1 MTAQP
6 DGHAVIIDYPRLRFS
21 REMERLVNR
30 HAIAP
35 EPLALVLGEGGNVF
49 RFDADTLAVDH
60 LEVRL
65 GTALHLLDGELVT
78 SQDEQAGEITQ
89 SVADQALIE
98 SGILHQPLTL
108 LREFGNSTEDRDGD
122 LEILAALVAVGNNAQ
137 HGIGLAIE
145 LAVANHND
153 GLFELVEG
161 DDLTINE
168 FEGQTLALTDGLQL
182 IESADEVGVR
192 LVGLSLLEESA
203 DEEGLLTFLQSD
215 GTNPSVGNIC
225 HNVRN

>member
-35 EPLALVLGEGGNVF
+35 EPLPLVFGQSGNVF
-49 RFDADTLAVDH
+49 RFDADTFAVHD

-65 GTALHLLDGELVT
+65 GTPLHLLDGELVA

-108 LREFGNSTEDRDGD
+108 LREFGNSPEDRNGD
-122 LEILAALVAVGNNAQ
+122 LQILAALVAVGNNAQ
-137 HGIGLAIE
+137 HGVGLAIE
-145 LAVANHND
+145 LTVANHND

-161 DDLTINE
+161 DHLTINE
-168 FEGQTLALTDGLQL
+168 FEGQTLALADRLQL
-182 IESADEVGVR
+182 IESADEIGVR
-192 LVGLSLLEESA
+192 LVGLSLFEESA

-215 GTNPSVGNIC
+215 GANPSVGNIC